1 MDFTRVLTEET
12 VSVALRAGEKPAA
25 IEEMLDLV
33 MAGGGVRDRA
43 AALAALL
50 DREARMST
58 GMQHG
63 MALPHAK
70 TDAVDHLR
78 AAVGISPEG
87 IPFDSL
93 DGEPA
98 RILIMTLSPLNRTGP
113 HIQFLAEI
121 GRLLSSP
128 AARARVL
135 AARTPAEL
143 LAILREPAA

>member
-1 MDFTRVLTEET
+1 MDIAKVLTEQAVRVDLHAT
-12 VSVALRAGEKPAA
+12 EKPAA

-33 MAGGGVRDRA
+33 IAGGGVHDRA
-43 AALAALL
+43 AALRALRE
-50 DREARMST
+50 REARMST

-63 MALPHAK
+63 LALPHAK
-70 TDAVDHLR
+70 TAAVERLR
-78 AAVGISPEG
+78 AAVGVSPGG

-98 RILIMTLSPLNRTGP
+98 RILVMTLSPLNRTGP

-121 GRLLSSP
+121 GRLLSSR

-143 LAILREPAA
+143 LAILREPAG